1 MRGDTL
7 NNTVKTLKEKYD
19 NQEREENYLWS
30 QLLKRKR
37 LEQNRTLEEVSKG
50 ICSPS
55 YLSKIENGQVDAD
68 AIYYKAL
75 FEKLDLKYEKVRQN
89 RPIEIMPYLIKL
101 YLLEQRD
108 EVKAKIH
115 EIATAKYYSESE
127 MEQILLF
134 NSLISDSLDEA
145 KYYLT
150 SLEVVRNT
158 LTKEELWFITY
169 CNALY
174 LYKKNNFLE
183 ASEICKV
190 LTGLTDVKEEYK
202 VALYSLILEIS
213 FITLDIGK
221 FFHYYELLNQ
231 LKLKNQLYT
240 ISLIHQMERIVLIAP
255 SNYDYALKEMKR
267 ITECLKDNEVLVE
280 CYHLC
285 LGIIYYCKGEYRLAY
300 KTADVKNPS
309 TRLTALMAAVVIKT
323 KNFKECVSFE
333 GIVKEKDY
341 KNCTNPYYCFIEAA
355 KFILEQYTADEMYYY
370 YKNTLIPILHTMGL
384 NYLKKLAIEEFTQL
398 AIFLGRYKD
407 SMKYLIECKP
417 KKRLLQLIKNI

>member
-1 MRGDTL
+1 M

-169 CNALY
+169 CNAL
-174 LYKKNNFLE
+174 
-183 ASEICKV
+183 
-190 LTGLTDVKEEYK
+190 
-202 VALYSLILEIS
+202 
-213 FITLDIGK
+213 
-221 FFHYYELLNQ
+221 
-231 LKLKNQLYT
+231 
-240 ISLIHQMERIVLIAP
+240 
-255 SNYDYALKEMKR
+255 
-267 ITECLKDNEVLVE
+267 
-280 CYHLC
+280 
-285 LGIIYYCKGEYRLAY
+285 
-300 KTADVKNPS
+300 
-309 TRLTALMAAVVIKT
+309 
-323 KNFKECVSFE
+323 
-333 GIVKEKDY
+333 
-341 KNCTNPYYCFIEAA
+341 
-355 KFILEQYTADEMYYY
+355 
-370 YKNTLIPILHTMGL
+370 
-384 NYLKKLAIEEFTQL
+384 
-398 AIFLGRYKD
+398 
-407 SMKYLIECKP
+407 
-417 KKRLLQLIKNI
+417 